1 MEDDFTLPDGAV
13 LPINMNDSE
22 IFYKFGEACEFIS
35 NYCRQS
41 ITTDKLVI
49 PVEGA
54 ESDLR
59 WLHTLFIIGG
69 LVPNLEF
76 SRENV
81 KNMWKNKYNF
91 FSLKSEPQ
99 VMFILMF

>member
-1 MEDDFTLPDGAV
+1 MEDDFTLPDGTV

-49 PVEGA
+49 EGA
-54 ESDLR
+54 ES
-59 WLHTLFIIGG
+59 G
-69 LVPNLEF
+69 LISLSF
-76 SRENV
+76 SIWTNSKFAV
-81 KNMWKNKYNF
+81 
-91 FSLKSEPQ
+91 
-99 VMFILMF
+99 